1 MNQKDTPST
10 EDFALRL
17 SFELEQTLNESAAA
31 VAFFFFGFVI
41 RFHITAATN
50 KIKIIIEEAY

>member
-31 VAFFFFGFVI
+31 VAFFFLALSLDFILLQQQI
-41 RFHITAATN
+41 R
-50 KIKIIIEEAY
+50 

>member
-31 VAFFFFGFVI
+31 VAFFFGFVI

-50 KIKIIIEEAY
+50 KIKLIIE